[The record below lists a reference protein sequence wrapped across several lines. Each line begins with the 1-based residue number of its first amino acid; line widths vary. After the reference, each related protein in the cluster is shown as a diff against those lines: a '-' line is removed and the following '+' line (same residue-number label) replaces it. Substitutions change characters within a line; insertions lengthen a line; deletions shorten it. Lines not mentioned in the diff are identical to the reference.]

1 MKRLSLVPLTIAAT
15 MTLVGPAWSQQE
27 APPSATDQVAA
38 PEATEKEARHESER
52 HEQKPKRFDWSFAG
66 AFGRYDKAQ
75 LRRGFKVYKEVCS
88 SCHSIKMLAFRNLS
102 QPGGP
107 EFPEKEVEALAAS
120 YKIKDGPNQA
130 GEYFDRPGR
139 PSDRFPPPFANE
151 QAARAALAGNYPPDM
166 SVLAKARGYSRG
178 FPLFLFDAL
187 PGFSYQ
193 EHGVD
198 YITSLMEG
206 YEDPPPDVKLPDGQ
220 FYDPYMPGRRI
231 GMPPPLSDGVVT
243 YEDGAPQT
251 IDQYAK
257 DVAAFMMWVAEPH
270 LEVAQASRAWRR
282 GLPARLRRA
291 ALFHQAQDLVERA
304 ALGGRS
310 PTSRARGAIAPRESG
325 EQNAELSGDDHVAAM
340 SPCRVA
346 RRRHL
351 IFFSSASALVA
362 CLTARA
368 ESPNRARISARRRCL
383 IARCSSLLAARS
395 RSTAFS
401 CSASRAWPSAL
412 ITCVTI
418 SLEFALRAVVYRL
431 LSMLNRRLHMHADA
445 GQRISAGKGQ
455 RQSGQN
461 REYAHSRRHCHLPIA
476 ASGLGFSLSKS

>member
-1 MKRLSLVPLTIAAT
+1 MSETLARSPKRQSSMKRRMKRLSLVPLTIAAA
-15 MTLVGPAWSQQE
+15 MTLVGPAGSQQE

-52 HEQKPKRFDWSFAG
+52 HERTPKRFDWSFAG

-206 YEDPPPDVKLPDGQ
+206 YEDPPPDVKLPEGQ

-243 YEDGAPQT
+243 YDDGAPQT

-270 LEVAQASRAWRR
+270 LESRK
-282 GLPARLRRA
+282 
-291 ALFHQAQDLVERA
+291 
-304 ALGGRS
+304 
-310 PTSRARGAIAPRESG
+310 
-325 EQNAELSGDDHVAAM
+325 
-340 SPCRVA
+340 RV
-346 RRRHL
+346 
-351 IFFSSASALVA
+351 
-362 CLTARA
+362 
-368 ESPNRARISARRRCL
+368 
-383 IARCSSLLAARS
+383 
-395 RSTAFS
+395 
-401 CSASRAWPSAL
+401 
-412 ITCVTI
+412 
-418 SLEFALRAVVYRL
+418 
-431 LSMLNRRLHMHADA
+431 
-445 GQRISAGKGQ
+445 
-455 RQSGQN
+455 
-461 REYAHSRRHCHLPIA
+461 
-476 ASGLGFSLSKS
+476 GLGVVAFLLVFVGLLYFTKRRIWSNVPH